1 MIPRPIMSSSPESPR
16 AYQPREESVQ
26 YSSDVGTGRLR
37 TKLKLV
43 DPVPINPEDEEAAP
57 LLGQQPMDPGDPR
70 VLPLNLH
77 NVKLLKQIN
86 RTLIIVNSIITLL
99 TFLSDFINIP
109 GFFNPGRSFYELV
122 IILLTVLTNAVCLW
136 RFDVP
141 LTYERKVGYV
151 QAVLLLIDLVV
162 ILTVTGLR
170 DSMALLGTFL
180 TLWLMLNV
188 SFDAVCNYYVEQG
201 RNYQEI
207 RLTGRIETRR
217 LIGELLVIFVK
228 LVAKLVLLVLVF
240 FILWRIWLMAF
251 DTHEHPWGDRVS
263 VQDGQ
268 FKVHVA
274 CYGDVYE
281 EKNVMDGGD
290 PKNPKERQPIILI
303 EGGQLTLSEV
313 FQEWIEEL
321 YNLDQIERYCIWD
334 RPGYAFSD
342 LAPSPTLIGIVVEY
356 LVEALD
362 SLGVHG
368 PFSLVGFD
376 IGGLYLR
383 MFALRKPG
391 QIHLIML
398 VDAWSEDL
406 LKNNPFSGPNRKNEP
421 KKVFKNILETMN
433 NLTGLK
439 LWLKGMVSPLGL
451 VQAFHWLFHPRRFSS
466 KSRIFGSDMYWSSK
480 YIRARL
486 QEQLTSGILSYNE
499 VKGADIHNLPLAVI
513 SSDFMI
519 KNSLNWGKWQ
529 RELTKLLNNCIE
541 WVIAEN
547 SNHFIWELPKGR
559 KQMQELLLQ
568 LVLNKKKYDTSA
580 VPTA

>member
-1 MIPRPIMSSSPESPR
+1 MSSSPESPK
-16 AYQPREESVQ
+16 AYQPLEEPARLQTSEF
-26 YSSDVGTGRLR
+26 GTARLR
-37 TKLKLV
+37 TKLRLV

-57 LLGQQPMDPGDPR
+57 LLGHQPLDPGDPR

-86 RTLIIVNSIITLL
+86 RTLIVVNSIVALL

-141 LTYERKVGYV
+141 LSYERKVGYT
-151 QAVLLLIDLVV
+151 QAVLLSIDLVV
-162 ILTVTGLR
+162 ILTVPALR

-180 TLWLMLNV
+180 TLWLLLNV
-188 SFDAVCNYYVEQG
+188 TFDAVCNYYVEQG

-228 LVAKLVLLVLVF
+228 LVAKLSLFLLVF

-251 DTHEHPWGDRVS
+251 DTHERPWGDKVS

-268 FKVHVA
+268 LKVHVA
-274 CYGDVYE
+274 CFGDVYN
-281 EKNVMDGGD
+281 EKVAISGSD
-290 PKNPKERQPIILI
+290 PKNSSDRQPILLI

-356 LVEALD
+356 LIEALD
-362 SLGVHG
+362 HLGVHG

-466 KSRIFGSDMYWSSK
+466 KSRIFGSDMYWNSK

-529 RELTKLLNNCIE
+529 RELTKLLTNCIE

-568 LVLNKKKYDTSA
+568 LVLNRKKYDTVAESHK
-580 VPTA
+580 V